1 MRPLSCL
8 FAACVLFSGC
18 GPRVPMTV
26 DTQLQPHEL
35 LGVPQKV
42 PAYCA
47 VAEDAVLRRVAIP
60 HTPRWFFKPFA
71 DLPLVAYASQSGNNL
86 INLNTGYV
94 IPVPGNRDAVPTP
107 DEQFLTSPGV
117 YLTRVEDLLD
127 EQRRAQPLRLHADLG
142 GEYQS
147 PGLLREFDGGRDYRF
162 MIGRFK
168 PSVRDFR
175 VRGGSGAQL
184 SIEPLGKAWRPCP
197 QHRLHL
203 PMLAKDGRE
212 FGAYD
217 VAAGSTRVFAID
229 GEAGCALV
237 EDLGIP
243 TGKVSFSFDNRLLAF
258 HLAIF
263 DQASVSMAE
272 NPDDRW
278 TSNVFVYDR
287 RTRRIGRIT
296 HHTAGNAYYPAF
308 RRDGTLVYLFKPL
321 ENRYGR
327 YSFAVADPAR
337 IRKWLPLRWYTQNCA
352 AGDDGCHRALAI
364 GALWGYTCSKYGAHL
379 TPRLSALNT
388 LSLNQ
393 PVCQQLVNDKWS
405 EHRDFVVGGALRH
418 LPDAE
423 KLRALSERDLLG
435 QCS

>member
-1 MRPLSCL
+1 MRRSICL
-8 FAACVLFSGC
+8 LAACTLC
-18 GPRVPMTV
+18 ACAPRTPVTV
-26 DTQLQPHEL
+26 DTQLQPKEL
-35 LGVPQKV
+35 LQVPRDV
-42 PAYCA
+42 PEYCT
-47 VAEDAVLRRVAIP
+47 VAEHTVLQRVAIP

-71 DLPLVAYASQSGNNL
+71 EKPLVAYASLTGNNL

-94 IPVPGNRDAVPTP
+94 IPTPGDRDSVPTP
-107 DEQFLTSPGV
+107 DEEFLTSPGV
-117 YLTRVEDLLD
+117 NLIRVEDLLD
-127 EQRRAQPLRLHADLG
+127 EQRRSQPLRLRADLS

-147 PGLLREFDGGRDYRF
+147 PGVLREFDGGRDYRF

-175 VRGGSGAQL
+175 VQRDPQRGIT
-184 SIEPLGKAWRPCP
+184 IEPLNKAWRPCP
-197 QHRLHL
+197 KRRLHL

-229 GEAGCALV
+229 GDGQCSPV

-243 TGKVSFSFDNRLLAF
+243 TGKVSFSFDNRWLTF

-263 DQASVSMAE
+263 DQASVAIKE
-272 NPDDRW
+272 RPQDRW

-287 RTRRIGRIT
+287 QTRRIGRIT

-337 IRKWLPLRWYTQNCA
+337 IRKWLPIRWYTQLCA
-352 AGDDGCHRALAI
+352 AGDDACHRTLAL
-364 GALWGYTCSKYGAHL
+364 GALWGYACSNYDAHIN
-379 TPRLSALNT
+379 PRLSALNT
-388 LSLNQ
+388 LSLDQ
-393 PVCQQLVNDKWS
+393 ALCHQLVSDKWF
-405 EHRDFVVGGALRH
+405 EHRESVVSGALRK
-418 LPDAE
+418 LPDAA
-423 KLRALSERDLLG
+423 KLLELGAQDLL
-435 QCS
+435 QHCP

>member
-1 MRPLSCL
+1 MRPSICL
-8 FAACVLFSGC
+8 LAGCVLLCGC
-18 GPRVPMTV
+18 APRLPVTV

-35 LGVPQKV
+35 LRVPQEV
-42 PAYCA
+42 PGYCA
-47 VAEDAVLRRVAIP
+47 VVEDTVLQRVAIP

-71 DLPLVAYASQSGNNL
+71 DMPLVAYGSQAGNNL
-86 INLNTGYV
+86 INLNTGYI
-94 IPVPGNRDAVPTP
+94 IPTPGDHDSVPTP
-107 DEQFLTSPGV
+107 DEMFLASPGI

-127 EQRRAQPLRLHADLG
+127 EQRRTKPLRSLANLD

-147 PGLLREFDGGRDYRF
+147 PGVLREFNGGRDYRF

-168 PSVRDFR
+168 LSVRDFR
-175 VRGGSGAQL
+175 VRSDAQDQI
-184 SIEPLGKAWRPCP
+184 SIEPLNKAWRPCP
-197 QHRLHL
+197 KRRLQL
-203 PMLAKDGRE
+203 SMLAKDGRE

-229 GEAGCALV
+229 EHAECTLV
-237 EDLGIP
+237 EDLGMP
-243 TGKVSFSFDNRLLAF
+243 TGKVSFSFDNRFLAF

-263 DQASVSMAE
+263 DQATVAIAV

-287 RTRRIGRIT
+287 QTRSIGRIT

-337 IRKWLPLRWYTQNCA
+337 IRKWLPIRWYTQHCA
-352 AGDDGCHRALAI
+352 TGDDACHRTLAV
-364 GALWGYTCSKYGAHL
+364 GALWGYTCSNFGAHL

-388 LSLNQ
+388 LSLDKA
-393 PVCQQLVNDKWS
+393 VCRQLVSDKWL
-405 EHRDFVVGGALRH
+405 EHRNSVARQALRK
-418 LPDAE
+418 LPDAM
-423 KLRALSERDLLG
+423 KLLDLNVRDILQ

>member
-1 MRPLSCL
+1 MRWWIWLS
-8 FAACVLFSGC
+8 AACALLCGC
-18 GPRVPMTV
+18 GPRVPITV
-26 DTQLQPHEL
+26 DTELQTHEL
-35 LGVPQKV
+35 LRVPPQV
-42 PAYCA
+42 PAYCT
-47 VAEDAVLRRVAIP
+47 VPEDAVLQRAAIP

-71 DLPLVAYASQSGNNL
+71 DLPLVAYASQAGNNV
-86 INLNTGYV
+86 INLDTGYV
-94 IPVPGNRDAVPTP
+94 LPVPGDRDAVPTP
-107 DEQFLTSPGV
+107 DERFLTSPGV
-117 YLTRVEDLLD
+117 YLTRVADLLD
-127 EQRRAQPLRLHADLG
+127 EQRRAHPLRLHADLG

-147 PGLLREFDGGRDYRF
+147 PGLLREFAGGRDYRF

-175 VRGGSGAQL
+175 VHDGAGEQ
-184 SIEPLGKAWRPCP
+184 STIEPLSKAWRPCP
-197 QHRLHL
+197 GRRLHL

-229 GEAGCALV
+229 GGADCTLV
-237 EDLGIP
+237 DDLGIP
-243 TGKVSFSFDNRLLAF
+243 TGKISFSFDRRRLAF

-287 RTRRIGRIT
+287 ETRSIGRVT

-337 IRKWLPLRWYTQNCA
+337 IRKWLPLRWYTQHCA
-352 AGDDGCHRALAI
+352 AGDDGCHRTLAV
-364 GALWGYTCSKYGAHL
+364 GALWGYACSRHGAHL
-379 TPRLSALNT
+379 NPRLAALNT
-388 LSLNQ
+388 LSLN
-393 PVCQQLVNDKWS
+393 PSVCRRLVADKWS
-405 EHRDFVVGGALRH
+405 EHRESVVRGALRQ
-418 LPDAE
+418 LPDVDE
-423 KLRALSERDLLG
+423 LRGLSEGDLSE
-435 QCS
+435 QCN